1 MTITRTV
8 GGEQL
13 SFELTESELANA
25 YFEQQ
30 YKFDQQDVMDLI
42 CGWDDDDV
50 LGVFGVTVEEY
61 GKLSEDIATEMRRNM
76 DKYDMDFDYA
86 RDEAVRTVVR
96 RNKETDTTLPFVR

>member
-8 GGEQL
+8 GGEQV
-13 SFELTESELANA
+13 SFELTESELVNA

-30 YKFDQQDVMDLI
+30 YKFDVQDVKDLI

-50 LGVFGVTVEEY
+50 LGVYGITVAEY
-61 GKLSEDIATEMRRNM
+61 KKLSGDIASEMRRNM

-86 RDEAVRTVVR
+86 RDEAVSTVAGKFKR
-96 RNKETDTTLPFVR
+96 EKNAD

>member
-8 GGEQL
+8 GDKQV
-13 SFELTESELANA
+13 SFELTESELVNA

-30 YKFDQQDVMDLI
+30 YKFDVRDVKDLI

-50 LGVFGVTVEEY
+50 LGVYGITVAEY
-61 GKLSEDIATEMRRNM
+61 EKLSDDIASEMRRNM

-86 RDEAVRTVVR
+86 RDEAVNSVVSMYKR
-96 RNKETDTTLPFVR
+96 ENNAG